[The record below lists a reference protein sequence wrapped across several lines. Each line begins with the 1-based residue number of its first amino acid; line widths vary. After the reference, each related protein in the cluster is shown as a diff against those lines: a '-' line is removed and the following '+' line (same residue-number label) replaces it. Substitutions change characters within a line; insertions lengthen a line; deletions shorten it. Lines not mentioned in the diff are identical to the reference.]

1 MTIQPTP
8 VDHAKTALASINP
21 YDGTV
26 VGEVRVTPGEQVPAV
41 VRRARQAQPVWGAM
55 SLSERREALG
65 PLGGLIQERADE
77 FARLITREMGKP
89 INESKGEVAA
99 TVGRLG
105 HELDAIVEA
114 LAPEQLDDGTTR
126 STIYYDPFGV
136 CACITPWNFP
146 LMMPHWLVLPALMA
160 GNAVVLKPSEE
171 TPVVAQRYTEVV
183 AGLLPPDVLQIMHGR
198 DDQGKALVASE
209 VDLICFTGSRE
220 TGRHIMAAASSG
232 LKRVILELGSKDPLV
247 VLEDAD
253 VKAAARFAATNS
265 FKNAGQVCVST
276 ERIYVPKS
284 IAEPF
289 IDELVRASGEIVIG
303 DGLDGSTVLGP
314 MVNARQRDHVLKQID
329 DAVAD
334 GAVVAFGHTGH
345 HDHFVMPTVLTDVTH
360 GMDIARTETF
370 GPVACVITVKDEH
383 EAVQLANDSEFGLG
397 AVVFGEPG
405 HARKVARRLN
415 AGMIGV
421 NKSVGGACG
430 APWVGARQSGY
441 GYHASRDGH
450 RQFCQTR
457 VVSLA
462 K

>member
-1 MTIQPTP
+1 MTTM
-8 VDHAKTALASINP
+8 LSSINP
-21 YDGTV
+21 LDQSV
-26 VGEVRVTPGEQVPAV
+26 VGEVVVTPGDQVAAV
-41 VRRARQAQPVWGAM
+41 VGHARQTQRGWGAM
-55 SLSERREALG
+55 SLDERRGVLK
-65 PLGGLIQERADE
+65 PLGGLIESRGDE
-77 FARLITREMGKP
+77 FARLITLEMGKP
-89 INESKGEVAA
+89 ITEAKGEIAA
-99 TVGRLG
+99 TVGRLE
-105 HELDAIVEA
+105 HELDAIAEA
-114 LAPEQLDDGTTR
+114 LSPESLDDGTTR
-126 STIYYDPFGV
+126 STIYHDPFGV

-171 TPVVAQRYTEVV
+171 TPLVAQLY
-183 AGLLPPDVLQIMHGR
+183 ADMLNQLLPPGVLQVVHGR

-220 TGRHIMAAASSG
+220 TGKHIMAAASGG

-276 ERIYVPKS
+276 ERVYVPKS

-289 IDELVRASGEIVIG
+289 IDELVSASGEVVIG
-303 DGLDGSTVLGP
+303 DGLDTSTVLGP

-329 DAVAD
+329 DAVAS
-334 GAVVAFGHTGH
+334 GAKVAFGHTGH
-345 HDHFVMPTVLTDVTH
+345 HDNFVMPTVLTGVTH
-360 GMDIARTETF
+360 DMDIARTETF
-370 GPVACVITVKDEH
+370 GPVACVITVRDED
-383 EAVQLANDSEFGLG
+383 EAVRLANDSEFGLG
-397 AVVFGEPG
+397 AVVFGESE
-405 HARKVARRLN
+405 HAQRLARLLN
-415 AGMIGV
+415 AGMVGI

-441 GYHASRDGH
+441 GYHGSRDGH
-450 RQFCQTR
+450 RQFCQPR

>member
-1 MTIQPTP
+1 MTPPTDTTHP
-8 VDHAKTALASINP
+8 TRSTLASVNP
-21 YDGTV
+21 YDGSV
-26 VGEVRVTPGEQVPAV
+26 VGEVPVTAADNIPGV
-41 VRRARQAQPVWGAM
+41 VSKARQAQPVWAAM
-55 SLSERREALG
+55 SLGERRDVLK
-65 PLGGLIQERADE
+65 PLGKLIEGRADE
-77 FARLITREMGKP
+77 FAKLITLEMGKP
-89 INESKGEVAA
+89 INESRGEVAA

-114 LAPEQLDDGTTR
+114 LTCEQLDDGTTR
-126 STIYYDPFGV
+126 STIYHDPFGV

-171 TPVVAQRYTEVV
+171 TPVVAQLYVDV
-183 AGLLPPDVLQIMHGR
+183 LNQLLPPGVLQVVHGQ
-198 DDQGKALVASE
+198 DDQGKALVAAE

-220 TGRHIMAAASSG
+220 TGKHIMAAACSG

-253 VKAAARFAATNS
+253 VKAAARFAAANS
-265 FKNAGQVCVST
+265 FRNAGQVCVST

-284 IAEPF
+284 ITESF
-289 IDELVRASGEIVIG
+289 IDELVKATGEIVIG
-303 DGLDGSTVLGP
+303 DGLDESTVLGP
-314 MVNARQRDHVLKQID
+314 MVNPRQRDHVLKQID
-329 DAVAD
+329 EAIAD
-334 GAVVAFGHTGH
+334 GAHVAFGHTGH
-345 HDHFVMPTVLTDVTH
+345 HDNFVLPTVLTAVTH

-370 GPVACVITVKDEH
+370 GPVACVIAVDDED
-383 EAVQLANDSEFGLG
+383 EAIRLANDSDFGLG
-397 AVVFGEPG
+397 AVVFGEPD
-405 HARKVARRLN
+405 HASKVARRLN

-450 RQFCQTR
+450 RQFCQPR